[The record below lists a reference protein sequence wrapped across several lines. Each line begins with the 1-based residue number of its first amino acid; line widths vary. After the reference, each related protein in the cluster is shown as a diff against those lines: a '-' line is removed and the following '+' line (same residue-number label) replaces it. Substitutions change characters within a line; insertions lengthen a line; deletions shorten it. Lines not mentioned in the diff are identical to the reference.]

1 MTALTSLARIEAASL
16 GQAQLIRTVRHVHIS
31 DRPLVFIPLGLAG
44 EPCAPLAALVGDDR
58 LEPQLLVVTSPLN
71 RDERFAFAADLAGIV
86 LGYIGSYL
94 AGPEP
99 PDNEPYPDAPQLIVP
114 NAGGVAFARLLGRST
129 RFRPVEGAGAVP
141 ASVPVLGR
149 WLTYLAERSHPS
161 ASLILTATGALAAHW
176 ATGQS
181 AVEDENLATLL
192 AWIAPPPGR
201 SGADAAL
208 AAEDPTRCP
217 PAGPATD
224 PGFDRDV
231 LTGRLTAIR
240 DTRLA
245 ADLAGQRRAVAALR
259 DDLREVLMPT
269 WRLVWQAIDLLRTL
283 PEAGHVAD
291 RRKGDR
297 LSFSGYARYL
307 AEGGFPQP
315 RKDAAVDAARRLG
328 RLEAEQQRL
337 ETQMAYDDPL
347 VMAEYRMTGAA
358 FEGVVVRA
366 EPARLDES
374 GKESGKKAKLR
385 PWIWVETPDEV
396 TAAPGTEL
404 RSPARPSQKAVVID
418 VRSPGEDQDGRTLVT
433 LELRSGMGRGL
444 TPAAGS
450 VPEADDVVCYT
461 TLTLD
466 FQPSPEFP
474 GREDTPWTHGGPP
487 PEYVPAELDRAEPWD
502 GEDWA
507 DDAYARAVVDGA
519 LVAGPDEP

>member
-16 GQAQLIRTVRHVHIS
+16 GRAQLIRTVRHVHVS

-58 LEPQLLVVTSPLN
+58 SAPRLLVVTSPLN
-71 RDERFAFAADLAGIV
+71 RDERFAFAASLADVV

-99 PDNEPYPDAPQLIVP
+99 ADNEPYPDAPQVIVP

-129 RFRPVEGAGAVP
+129 RFRPAVGEGAVP
-141 ASVPVLGR
+141 AAVPVLGR

-192 AWIAPPPGR
+192 AWIAPPPGLN
-201 SGADAAL
+201 GADAAL
-208 AAEDPTRCP
+208 IAEDPARCP

-231 LTGRLTAIR
+231 LSGRLTAIR
-240 DTRLA
+240 DARLIADPA
-245 ADLAGQRRAVAALR
+245 AERRAVTALER
-259 DDLREVLMPT
+259 ELREVLAPT
-269 WRLVWQAIDLLRTL
+269 WRLVWQAIDLLRAL
-283 PEAGHVAD
+283 PEAGHVAG

-315 RKDAAVDAARRLG
+315 RKDAAVDAARRLV
-328 RLEAEQQRL
+328 RLESDQQRL
-337 ETQMAYDDPL
+337 EAQMAYDDPL
-347 VMAEYRMTGAA
+347 VMAEYRMTGEA
-358 FEGVVVRA
+358 FEGVVTRV
-366 EPARLDES
+366 EPTRLD
-374 GKESGKKAKLR
+374 ESGKKAKLR
-385 PWIWVETPDEV
+385 PWIWVETADEV
-396 TAAPGTEL
+396 TAGPGTEL
-404 RSPARPSQKAVVID
+404 RSPARPGQKAVVID
-418 VRSPGEDQDGRTLVT
+418 VEPAPEGSTLVT
-433 LELRSGMGRGL
+433 LELQNGMGRGL
-444 TPAAGS
+444 VPAAGS
-450 VPEADDVVCYT
+450 VPGADDVVCYT

-466 FQPSPEFP
+466 FQAPPAFPS
-474 GREDTPWTHGGPP
+474 REDTPWTHGGPP
-487 PEYVPAELDRAEPWD
+487 PEYVPTELDRTEAWD
-502 GEDWA
+502 GADWA
-507 DDAYARAVVDGA
+507 GDAYAAEVLDGGLA
-519 LVAGPDEP
+519 DQ